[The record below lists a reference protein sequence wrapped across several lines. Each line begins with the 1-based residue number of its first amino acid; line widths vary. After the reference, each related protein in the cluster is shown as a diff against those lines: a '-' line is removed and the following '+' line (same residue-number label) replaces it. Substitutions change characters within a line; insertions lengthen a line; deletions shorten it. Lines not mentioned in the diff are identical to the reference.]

1 MEEVKR
7 RCPDGY
13 FVQRFKAPL
22 KRVMS
27 DGVCHFKPLK
37 GKVVYCQLINSPGF
51 AKHRGYFL
59 DMGVSR
65 NRYVPPGDAMVTT
78 MSEQVSGSSSSSAQ
92 AQSSVKCID
101 LTQDD
106 PLNTS
111 RKVYSLFDN
120 PEEGN
125 FWDSAFVEDVV
136 GGGFIPEDDK

>member
-1 MEEVKR
+1 MDEVTR
-7 RCPDGY
+7 RCPEGY

-22 KRVMS
+22 QKVMS

-65 NRYVPPGDAMVTT
+65 NRYVPPSDAMVPT
-78 MSEQVSGSSSSSAQ
+78 MPVPPSTAQ
-92 AQSSVKCID
+92 AQSPVKCID

-106 PLNTS
+106 PSNTS
-111 RKVYSLFDN
+111 ARVYSLFDN
-120 PEEGN
+120 PEDGN
-125 FWDSAFVEDVV
+125 FWEDVM